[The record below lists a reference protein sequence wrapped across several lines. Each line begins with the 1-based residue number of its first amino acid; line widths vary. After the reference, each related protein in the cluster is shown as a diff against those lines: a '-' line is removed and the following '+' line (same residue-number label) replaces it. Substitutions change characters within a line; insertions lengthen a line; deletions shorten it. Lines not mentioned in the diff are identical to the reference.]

1 MKKVIRLT
9 EDDLTRIVKRVIK
22 ENETRTLKDILR
34 NKETLSHL
42 KGMYVKVIDGKF
54 TEKYPDYLGMGG
66 VVLFWDARDG
76 HVGVELTDGN
86 SVRLYPDELVLNA
99 ERFNIR

>member
-9 EDDLTRIVKRVIK
+9 ESDLIRIVKRVIK

-42 KGMYVKVIDGKF
+42 KSMYVKVLNGPF
-54 TEKYPDYLGMGG
+54 TEKYPEYLGMGG
-66 VVLFWDARDG
+66 IVLFWDARDG
-76 HVGVELTDGN
+76 FVGVELTDGKSAN
-86 SVRLYPDELVLNA
+86 LYPHELVLDTD
-99 ERFNIR
+99 RFNVR